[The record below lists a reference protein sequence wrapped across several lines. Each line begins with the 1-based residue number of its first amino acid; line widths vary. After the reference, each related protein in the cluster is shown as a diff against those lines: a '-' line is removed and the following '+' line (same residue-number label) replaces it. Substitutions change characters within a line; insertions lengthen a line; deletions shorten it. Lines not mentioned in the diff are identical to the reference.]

1 MVEWFLFLPQV
12 RLSVADIAERARY
25 AEDSG
30 FDGIAFIDHLEA
42 PGLPGESIWEAMSIA
57 TWVAAKTQRL
67 RIGHLVL
74 CDAFRHPAVLAKQAV
89 TLSDASDGRF
99 ELGLGSGSWPAEFT
113 RFDVGQQD
121 PVARV
126 EQLGRHL
133 ALIRQYWGDSGEDA
147 DATQLPKRT
156 HPIPLVLGGSGPR
169 MMELVRSYA
178 DWWNLQANHL
188 DRLPKLASAA
198 GTARVSIQQMVG
210 FVRSGSDPNKV
221 RDVST
226 RRFGNL
232 GPGLVCGDADELVAH
247 FNGLAAQRVER
258 FYVWFADFAVPGSLA
273 EFGESVIKALVCL
286 NIAAAASLGGNDRR
300 PGERTA
306 LDGTQPDLRQVHR
319 RVDGVQPCDRLGDV
333 GHLDGV
339 HLEGDV
345 LQHLGFHRSRRHDV
359 HRDTVA
365 VDFERQGAGK
375 RVHAGFGRRVGGP
388 GHHRLV
394 CRRRRDEHQS

>member
-12 RLSVADIAERARY
+12 RLPVADIAERACR
-25 AEDSG
+25 AEASG

-42 PGLPGESIWEAMSIA
+42 PGQPNESIWEAMGIA

-99 ELGLGSGSWPAEFT
+99 ELGLGAGSWPAEFT

-147 DATQLPKRT
+147 DATQLPRRT
-156 HPIPLVLGGSGPR
+156 HPIPLVLGGSGRR
-169 MMELVRSYA
+169 MMEHVRRYA

-188 DRLPKLASAA
+188 DRLPKLAPAA
-198 GTARVSIQQMVG
+198 GTARISVQQMVG
-210 FVRSGSDPNKV
+210 FARSGSDPSAV

-226 RRFGNL
+226 RRFGHL
-232 GPGLVCGDADELVAH
+232 GPGLVCGDADELIQH
-247 FNGLAAQRVER
+247 FAGLTAQRVER
-258 FYVWFADFAVPGSLA
+258 FYVWFADFAVPDSLA
-273 EFGESVIKALVCL
+273 EFGESVIKAF
-286 NIAAAASLGGNDRR
+286 
-300 PGERTA
+300 PGCAEN
-306 LDGTQPDLRQVHR
+306 
-319 RVDGVQPCDRLGDV
+319 
-333 GHLDGV
+333 
-339 HLEGDV
+339 
-345 LQHLGFHRSRRHDV
+345 
-359 HRDTVA
+359 
-365 VDFERQGAGK
+365 
-375 RVHAGFGRRVGGP
+375 
-388 GHHRLV
+388 
-394 CRRRRDEHQS
+394 

>member
-12 RLSVADIAERARY
+12 RLTAADIAERARY
-25 AEDSG
+25 AEESG

-42 PGLPGESIWEAMSIA
+42 PGLPGESIWEAMAIA

-67 RIGHLVL
+67 RVGHLVL

-89 TLSDASDGRF
+89 TLSDASAGRF

-133 ALIRQYWGDSGEDA
+133 ALIKQYWGDGGEDA
-147 DATQLPKRT
+147 DAVQLPKRT

-169 MMELVRSYA
+169 MMELVRTYA

-198 GTARVSIQQMVG
+198 GDARISIQQMVG

-221 RDVST
+221 REVST

-232 GPGLVCGDADELVAH
+232 GPGLVCGDADELIAH
-247 FNGLAAQRVER
+247 FDGLAAQRVER
-258 FYVWFADFAVPGSLA
+258 FYVWFADFAVPDSLA
-273 EFGESVIKALVCL
+273 EFGESVIKPFSG
-286 NIAAAASLGGNDRR
+286 AAG
-300 PGERTA
+300 
-306 LDGTQPDLRQVHR
+306 LR
-319 RVDGVQPCDRLGDV
+319 
-333 GHLDGV
+333 
-339 HLEGDV
+339 
-345 LQHLGFHRSRRHDV
+345 
-359 HRDTVA
+359 
-365 VDFERQGAGK
+365 
-375 RVHAGFGRRVGGP
+375 
-388 GHHRLV
+388 
-394 CRRRRDEHQS
+394 